1 MAVNLPLWANS
12 ALQLQT
18 YPLINKA
25 IVEAV
30 GTDVPTIALARNQ
43 IERKELIFE
52 QALTFLLFFLAAPAH
67 AWAYQAVFRR
77 LFNVPKHLMALKF
90 SELGSLKA
98 LKNGLKALPE
108 RLNNQAAEKILP
120 WSKPKPSKIYNF
132 SNISVDDS
140 LRKRTLW
147 AKASMWAV
155 DLMTVCAL
163 TGSIGFVKNKIG
175 ELLTGTKHFTGEIG
189 VTSKD
194 TLDKLYYQNSQES
207 EKSKS
212 KKNIS
217 PVYIASVLFPLIT
230 GLGMI
235 AISHKPA
242 TSSLGNK
249 LKKAVDSLDHHR
261 GIFISLPALFGAA
274 TVFNLGLFAAA
285 RSPNERREVL
295 AKKIPMQA
303 TFFLG
308 DLVLMFAANYRYL
321 KKRGLTPTSHIRQGI
336 NEAPVKLKTTVGKR
350 LAKTFWGMF
359 ALNTALVGGLV
370 VLNNQL
376 TTKRV
381 QRQATSTEVLSQF
394 NKLNWSKRPR
404 YNPEI
409 QDSFTG

>member
-1 MAVNLPLWANS
+1 
-12 ALQLQT
+12 
-18 YPLINKA
+18 
-25 IVEAV
+25 
-30 GTDVPTIALARNQ
+30 
-43 IERKELIFE
+43 
-52 QALTFLLFFLAAPAH
+52 
-67 AWAYQAVFRR
+67 
-77 LFNVPKHLMALKF
+77 
-90 SELGSLKA
+90 
-98 LKNGLKALPE
+98 
-108 RLNNQAAEKILP
+108 
-120 WSKPKPSKIYNF
+120 
-132 SNISVDDS
+132 
-140 LRKRTLW
+140 
-147 AKASMWAV
+147 
-155 DLMTVCAL
+155 
-163 TGSIGFVKNKIG
+163 
-175 ELLTGTKHFTGEIG
+175 
-189 VTSKD
+189 
-194 TLDKLYYQNSQES
+194 
-207 EKSKS
+207 
-212 KKNIS
+212 
-217 PVYIASVLFPLIT
+217 
-230 GLGMI
+230 MI